1 MGTLSLSNIEKVS
14 VGGNNQCCLADL
26 AMSNSYATG
35 GDSFDA
41 SQLPF
46 TYIDSINLPPVVGSG
61 AYTLSFDPTAQ
72 KVLAYQIQAS
82 ITGGTVAPIT
92 AGTPSG
98 GISNGQ
104 LQQSSAE
111 ALAVNPASGVSAA
124 ASGIPIAV
132 VESVYV
138 TAGGVTGLAQVIPAG
153 QTPATGQC
161 TYNPTTG
168 VFQFLIADAVTAV
181 VVTYVQR
188 QVATQMFS
196 GAPMDTHT
204 HKLSG
209 LTGSIAMAQ
218 VTATTD
224 LHTVT
229 DRVLIF
235 GHN

>member
-1 MGTLSLSNIEKVS
+1 MGLISLSNIEKVS
-14 VGGNNQCCLADL
+14 VGGANQACLADL
-26 AMSNSYATG
+26 NMSSDYATG

-46 TYIDSINLPPVVGSG
+46 TYIDSINLPPTVGSG
-61 AYTLSFDPTAQ
+61 AYVLSFDPTAQ
-72 KVLAYQIQAS
+72 KVLAYQIQAN
-82 ITGGTVAPIT
+82 ITGGTIGKAS

-111 ALAVNPASGVSAA
+111 ALTVTPGTGVSTAA
-124 ASGIPIAV
+124 VGIPIAV
-132 VESVYV
+132 VESVYI

-153 QTPATGQC
+153 QTIATGQC

-168 VFQFLIADAVTAV
+168 VFQFFVADAVTAV
-181 VVTYVQR
+181 VVTYVKR
-188 QVATQMFS
+188 QVATQLFS

-204 HKLSG
+204 HGLSG